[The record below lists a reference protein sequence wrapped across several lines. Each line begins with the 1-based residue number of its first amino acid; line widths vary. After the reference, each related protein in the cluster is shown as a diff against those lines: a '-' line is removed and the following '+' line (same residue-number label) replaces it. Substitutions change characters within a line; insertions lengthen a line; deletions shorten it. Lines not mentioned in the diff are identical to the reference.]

1 MFVTSNLKVVLAL
14 GLAIIGSSAHADEI
28 VEGPL
33 IAAGLWEES
42 TRAIAFD
49 WEEYPSAIKVSQDI
63 VRRLVCERGVR
74 SGGKWFRYADNV
86 LIRLGEVFLTR
97 VRGHRPCRSKC
108 IAETSVAGILSIAVT
123 IRSDLVWN
131 SAHQV

>member
-1 MFVTSNLKVVLAL
+1 MFVTSNLKAVLAL

-108 IAETSVAGILSIAVT
+108 IAETSVASILSIAVT